1 MKKIILIFLF
11 VVSIILPV
19 YAEETTI
26 SDIKVQ
32 GLKRVDPGLV
42 FDNIP
47 FEVDTPIN
55 EANFTEAIQLLY
67 KTGQFKN
74 ISIDLEGRVVIIIVN
89 EKPIVSTITFH
100 GAESIQPDKIK
111 EGMLQMNF
119 GEGLLFNQPTL
130 KKVKNEISLQYL
142 NLGLY
147 SATIETKVTPQERNR
162 VAIDFYINEGSTARI
177 KDVKIIGI
185 TKFDENDL
193 LGRLDLKP
201 TSFLSWWYKDDRYS
215 RQILTGDLEKIRSF
229 YMDRGYL
236 DFDIENT
243 TVSISETKK
252 NVYIS
257 IIIDEGDKYNFGDIK
272 VSGKYYPLKEESIFQ
287 NDIKTIKGEVFSR
300 ELLNQS
306 TESINQELGNYGYAF
321 SNVNP
326 IPDVDKNN
334 LTVGFNY
341 FIEPGKKVY
350 VRRISFIGNEKTQ
363 DKVLRREM
371 RQFESSY
378 YDKEKIDQSTR
389 RLKRTQY
396 FEGVDINTVS
406 VPGISDQVDL
416 TVAVKEKNTGS
427 VKLGAGASSD
437 EGLVGSF
444 SVTQANFL
452 GTGNTVSATINTSS
466 VNTIYS
472 ISHIDPYFTLDG
484 ISRRLTAYMRETNTK
499 DLDTGQYDKK
509 SYGLGVGFG
518 VPMNEFDRV
527 NIGFDIDMSDVT
539 LVADSPQR
547 YKDYCQQVSGGNA
560 SGCDQNEA
568 VISFGYTSDKRDSA
582 IYPTSGYKYDVSTDI
597 ALPLLDMQYYQF
609 DAKIVDYQPL
619 TKEFVWGNKLNLGYA
634 HSYGDD
640 PFPFFNNYY
649 VGGSNSVRG
658 YKAASIGKQYYDEVS
673 QEYVSTGGTTKIVA
687 NTSIL
692 FPLPGGMFKD
702 QVRLETF
709 IDGGGV
715 WEEDANIALDEI
727 RFSAGLSVLWVS
739 PFGPINVSFAKAL
752 NSNDRDDKTE
762 AFQFGMGTNF

>member
-1 MKKIILIFLF
+1 MKKVILAFLLI
-11 VVSIILPV
+11 VSIILPV
-19 YAEETTI
+19 SAEEIFI

-47 FEVDTPIN
+47 FEIDTPIN
-55 EANFTEAIQLLY
+55 EANFSEAIQLLY

-74 ISIDLEGRVVIIIVN
+74 ISIDLEGSVVIISVN
-89 EKPIVSTITFH
+89 EKPLVSTITFH
-100 GAESIQPDKIK
+100 GAEAIQPDKIK
-111 EGMLQMNF
+111 EGMLQMNL
-119 GEGLLFNQPTL
+119 GEGLIFNEPTL
-130 KKVKNEISLQYL
+130 KRDKNEISKQYL

-147 SATIETKVTPQERNR
+147 SATVETKVTPQERNR
-162 VAIDFYINEGSTARI
+162 VAIDFYIDEGSTARI
-177 KDVKIIGI
+177 KEVKIIGV
-185 TKFDENDL
+185 TKFDEDDL
-193 LGRLDLKP
+193 LSRLDLKP
-201 TSFLSWWYKDDRYS
+201 TSFMSWWNKDDRYS
-215 RQILTGDLEKIRSF
+215 RQVLTGDLEKIRSF
-229 YMDRGYL
+229 YMNRGYL
-236 DFDIENT
+236 DFDIKNT

-252 NVYIS
+252 NVYIA

-272 VSGKYYPLKEESIFQ
+272 ISGKFYPLKEESIFQ

-300 ELLNQS
+300 KLLNQS

-350 VRRISFIGNEKTQ
+350 VRRISFIGNERTQ

-406 VPGISDQVDL
+406 VPGVSDQVDL

-466 VNTIYS
+466 VNTIYQVN
-472 ISHIDPYFTLDG
+472 HIDPYFTLDG
-484 ISRRLTAYMRETNTK
+484 ISRRLTAYMKETNTK

-518 VPMNEFDRV
+518 VPMNEFDTVRV
-527 NIGFDIDMSDVT
+527 GFDVDMSDIT
-539 LVADSPQR
+539 LVDSSPQR
-547 YKDYCQQVSGGNA
+547 YKDYCKEVSGGDS

-568 VISFGYTSDKRDSA
+568 VLSVGYSSDKRDSA
-582 IYPTSGYKYDVSTDI
+582 IYPKSGYKYDIGSEIT
-597 ALPLLDMQYYQF
+597 LPLLDMQYYQIN
-609 DAKIVDYQPL
+609 AKVADYTPL
-619 TKEFVWGNKLNLGYA
+619 TNEFVWNNDLSLGYA

-640 PFPFFNNYY
+640 PYPFFQNYY

-658 YKAASIGKQYYDEVS
+658 YKAASIGKQYYDES
-673 QEYVSTGGTTKIVA
+673 QDDFVSTGGTTKILA
-687 NTSIL
+687 STSML

-715 WEEDANIALDEI
+715 WEEDANIALDEM

-739 PFGPINVSFAKAL
+739 PFGPINVSFAKAI
-752 NSNDRDDKTE
+752 NDDAQDETE
-762 AFQFGMGTNF
+762 SFQFGMGTNF

>member
-1 MKKIILIFLF
+1 MKKIILIFLLT
-11 VVSIILPV
+11 VSIILPI
-19 YAEETTI
+19 YAEDTTI

-32 GLKRVDPGLV
+32 GLKRVDPGLI

-55 EANFTEAIQLLY
+55 EANFSEAIQLLY

-74 ISIDLEGRVVIIIVN
+74 ISIDLEGSVVIISVN
-89 EKPIVSTITFH
+89 EKPLVSTITFH
-100 GAESIQPDKIK
+100 GADAIQPDRIK
-111 EGMLQMNF
+111 EGMLQMNL
-119 GEGLLFNQPTL
+119 GEGLIFSEPSL
-130 KKVKNEISLQYL
+130 KKVKNEISKQYL

-177 KDVKIIGI
+177 KEVKIIGV
-185 TKFDENDL
+185 TKFDEDDL
-193 LGRLDLKP
+193 LSRLDLKP
-201 TSFLSWWYKDDRYS
+201 TNFMSWWNKNDRYS
-215 RQILTGDLEKIRSF
+215 RQVLTGDLEKIRSF

-252 NVYIS
+252 NVYIA
-257 IIIDEGDKYNFGDIK
+257 IIIDEGDKYSFGDIK
-272 VSGKYYPLKEESIFQ
+272 ISGKYYPLKEESIFQ
-287 NDIKTIKGEVFSR
+287 NDIKTFKGEVFSR
-300 ELLNQS
+300 KLLNQS

-350 VRRISFIGNEKTQ
+350 VRRISFIGNETTQ

-396 FEGVDINTVS
+396 FEGVDIKTVS

-427 VKLGAGASSD
+427 VKIGAGASSD

-466 VNTIYS
+466 VNTVYS
-472 ISHIDPYFTLDG
+472 ISHVDPYFTLDG

-518 VPMNEFDRV
+518 VPMNEFDTV
-527 NIGFDIDMSDVT
+527 KIAFDVDVSDIT
-539 LVADSPQR
+539 LVDSSPQR
-547 YKDYCQQVSGGNA
+547 YKDYCKQVSGG
-560 SGCDQNEA
+560 SSGGCDQNEA
-568 VISFGYTSDKRDSA
+568 VLALGYSSDKRDSA
-582 IYPTSGYKYDVSTDI
+582 IYPTSGYKYDINTEI
-597 ALPLLDMQYYQF
+597 TLPLLDMHYYQVN
-609 DAKIVDYQPL
+609 AKVIDYLPL

-640 PFPFFNNYY
+640 PYPFFQNYY
-649 VGGSNSVRG
+649 VGGTNTVRG
-658 YKAASIGKQYYDEVS
+658 YKAASIGKQYYDDT
-673 QEYVSTGGTTKIVA
+673 QDDFVSTGGTTKIVA
-687 NTSIL
+687 STSML

-715 WEEDANIALDEI
+715 WEEDADIALDEM

-752 NSNDRDDKTE
+752 NDDAQDETE
-762 AFQFGMGTNF
+762 SFQFGMGTNF

>member
-1 MKKIILIFLF
+1 MKKIILVFLLT
-11 VVSIILPV
+11 VSIILPV
-19 YAEETTI
+19 SAEDITI

-32 GLKRVDPGLV
+32 GLKRVDPGLI

-47 FEVDTPIN
+47 FEVETPID
-55 EANFTEAIQLLY
+55 EANFNEAIQLLY

-74 ISIDLEGRVVIIIVN
+74 ISIDLEGSIVIISVN
-89 EKPIVSTITFH
+89 EKPLISTITFH
-100 GAESIQPDKIK
+100 GADAIQPDKIK
-111 EGMLQMNF
+111 EGMLQMDL
-119 GEGLLFNQPTL
+119 GEGLLFNEPTL
-130 KKVKNEISLQYL
+130 KRVKNEISKQYL

-147 SATIETKVTPQERNR
+147 SATVETKVTPQERNR

-177 KDVKIIGI
+177 KEVKIIGV
-185 TKFDENDL
+185 TNFDEDDL
-193 LGRLDLKP
+193 LNRLDLKP
-201 TSFLSWWYKDDRYS
+201 TSFMSWWNKDDRYS
-215 RQILTGDLEKIRSF
+215 RQVLTGDLEKIRSF
-229 YMDRGYL
+229 YMNRGYL

-252 NVYIS
+252 NVYIA
-257 IIIDEGDKYNFGDIK
+257 IIIDEGDKYNFGDIRI
-272 VSGKYYPLKEESIFQ
+272 SGKFYPLKEESIFQ
-287 NDIKTIKGEVFSR
+287 NNIKTSKGEVFSR
-300 ELLNQS
+300 KLLNQS

-350 VRRISFIGNEKTQ
+350 VRRISFIGNERTQ

-396 FEGVDINTVS
+396 FEGVDIKTVS

-452 GTGNTVSATINTSS
+452 GTGNTVSAEINTSS
-466 VNTIYS
+466 VNTVYALT
-472 ISHIDPYFTLDG
+472 HIDPYFTPDG
-484 ISRRLTAYMRETNTK
+484 ISRRLTAFMRETNTK

-518 VPMNEFDRV
+518 VPMNEFDTVR
-527 NIGFDIDMSDVT
+527 IGFDVDMSDIT
-539 LVADSPQR
+539 LVDSSPQR
-547 YKDYCQQVSGGNA
+547 YKDYCTQVSGGNS

-568 VISFGYTSDKRDSA
+568 VLSVGYTSDKRDSA
-582 IYPTSGYKYDVSTDI
+582 LYPTSGYKYDIGSEIT
-597 ALPLLDMQYYQF
+597 LPLLDMQYYQF
-609 DAKIVDYQPL
+609 NAKVTDYIPL
-619 TKEFVWGNKLNLGYA
+619 TKEFVWNNDLNLGYA

-640 PFPFFNNYY
+640 PYPFFQNYY
-649 VGGSNSVRG
+649 VGGSSSVRG
-658 YKAASIGKQYYDEVS
+658 YKAASIGKQYFDES
-673 QEYVSTGGTTKIVA
+673 QDDFVSTGGTTKIVA
-687 NTSIL
+687 STSML

-715 WEEDANIALDEI
+715 WEEDADIALDEM
-727 RFSAGLSVLWVS
+727 RFSAGLSVQWVS

-752 NSNDRDDKTE
+752 NDDAQDETE
-762 AFQFGMGTNF
+762 SFQFGMGTNF

>member
-1 MKKIILIFLF
+1 MKKIILILLLF
-11 VVSIILPV
+11 VSYILPV
-19 YAEETTI
+19 YAEDTSI

-55 EANFTEAIQLLY
+55 EANFSEAIQLLY

-74 ISIDLEGRVVIIIVN
+74 ISIDLEGSVVIIIVN

-100 GAESIQPDKIK
+100 GADAIEPDKIK

-119 GEGLLFNQPTL
+119 GEGLLFNETTL
-130 KKVKNEISLQYL
+130 KMVKNEISKQYL

-147 SATIETKVTPQERNR
+147 SADVETKVTPQERNR
-162 VAIDFYINEGSTARI
+162 IAIDFYINEGSTARI
-177 KDVKIIGI
+177 KEVNIIGV
-185 TKFDENDL
+185 TKFDEDDL
-193 LGRLDLKP
+193 LSRLDLKP
-201 TSFLSWWYKDDRYS
+201 TSFMSWWNKDDRYS
-215 RQILTGDLEKIRSF
+215 RQVLTGDLEKIRSF

-252 NVYIS
+252 NVYIA
-257 IIIDEGDKYNFGDIK
+257 IIIDEGDKYNFGNIK
-272 VSGKYYPLKEESIFQ
+272 ISGKYYPLNEEEIFQ

-300 ELLNQS
+300 KLLNQS

-350 VRRISFIGNEKTQ
+350 VRRISFIGNETTQ

-396 FEGVDINTVS
+396 FEGVDIKTVS

-452 GTGNTVSATINTSS
+452 GTGNTVSAEINTSS
-466 VNTIYS
+466 VNTVYALT
-472 ISHIDPYFTLDG
+472 HIDPYFTPDG
-484 ISRRLTAYMRETNTK
+484 ISRRLTAFMRETNTK

-518 VPMNEFDRV
+518 VPMNEFDTVR
-527 NIGFDIDMSDVT
+527 IGFDVDMSDIT
-539 LVADSPQR
+539 LVDSSPQR
-547 YKDYCQQVSGGNA
+547 YKDYCEQVSGGNS

-568 VISFGYTSDKRDSA
+568 VLSVGYTSDKRDSA
-582 IYPTSGYKYDVSTDI
+582 LYPTSGYKYDIGSEIT
-597 ALPLLDMQYYQF
+597 LPLLDMQYYQF
-609 DAKIVDYQPL
+609 NAKVTDYIPL
-619 TKEFVWGNKLNLGYA
+619 TKEFVWNNDLNLGYA

-640 PFPFFNNYY
+640 PYPFFQNYY
-649 VGGSNSVRG
+649 VGGSSSVRG
-658 YKAASIGKQYYDEVS
+658 YKAASIGKQYYDES
-673 QEYVSTGGTTKIVA
+673 QDDFVSTGGTTKIVGS
-687 NTSIL
+687 TSVL

-715 WEEDANIALDEI
+715 WEEDADIALDEM

-752 NSNDRDDKTE
+752 NDDAQDETE
-762 AFQFGMGTNF
+762 SFQFGMGTNF

>member
-1 MKKIILIFLF
+1 MNKVILTFLLI
-11 VVSIILPV
+11 VSIILPV
-19 YAEETTI
+19 GAEEISI

-47 FEVDTPIN
+47 FETDTPIN
-55 EANFTEAIQLLY
+55 EANFSEAIQLLY

-74 ISIDLEGRVVIIIVN
+74 ISIDLEGSVVIISVN
-89 EKPIVSTITFH
+89 EKPLVSTITFH
-100 GAESIQPDKIK
+100 GAEAIQPDKIK
-111 EGMLQMNF
+111 EGMLQMNL
-119 GEGLLFNQPTL
+119 GEGLIFNEPSL
-130 KKVKNEISLQYL
+130 KRIKNEISKQYL

-177 KDVKIIGI
+177 KEVKIIGVNN
-185 TKFDENDL
+185 FDQDDL
-193 LGRLDLKP
+193 LSRLDLKP
-201 TSFLSWWYKDDRYS
+201 TNFLSWLNKDDRYS

-252 NVYIS
+252 NVYIA

-272 VSGKYYPLKEESIFQ
+272 ISGNFYPLQEESIFQ

-300 ELLNQS
+300 KLLNQS

-350 VRRISFIGNEKTQ
+350 VRRISFIGNERTQ

-378 YDKEKIDQSTR
+378 YDQEKIDMSSR

-396 FEGVDINTVS
+396 YEGVDIKTVS

-452 GTGNTVSATINTSS
+452 GTGNSVSATINTSS
-466 VNTIYS
+466 VNTIYQL
-472 ISHIDPYFTLDG
+472 SHVDPYFTPDG
-484 ISRRLTAYMRETNTK
+484 ISRRLTGYMKETNTK

-518 VPMNEFDRV
+518 IPMNEFDTVR
-527 NIGFDIDMSDVT
+527 IGFDVDMSDIT
-539 LVADSPQR
+539 LVDSSPQR
-547 YKDYCQQVSGGNA
+547 YKDYCKDVSGGSNG
-560 SGCDQNEA
+560 GCEQNEA
-568 VISFGYTSDKRDSA
+568 VLSVGYSSDKRDSA
-582 IYPTSGYKYDVSTDI
+582 IYPRSGYKYDISSEIT
-597 ALPLLDMQYYQF
+597 LPLLDMQYYQIN
-609 DAKIVDYQPL
+609 AKVVDYLPL
-619 TKEFVWGNKLNLGYA
+619 TKEFVWSNKLNLGYA
-634 HSYGDD
+634 DSYGDD
-640 PFPFFNNYY
+640 PYPFFQNYY
-649 VGGSNSVRG
+649 VGGSSSVRG
-658 YKAASIGKQYYDEVS
+658 YKAASIGKQYFDAS
-673 QEYVSTGGTTKIVA
+673 QDDFVSTGGTKKIVA
-687 NTSIL
+687 NTSML

-702 QVRLETF
+702 QVRIETF

-715 WEEDANIALDEI
+715 WEDNENIVFDEM

-752 NSNDRDDKTE
+752 NSDDQDETE
-762 AFQFGMGTNF
+762 VFQFGMGTNF

>member
-1 MKKIILIFLF
+1 MKKVILAFLLI
-11 VVSIILPV
+11 VSIILPV
-19 YAEETTI
+19 SAEEISI

-47 FEVDTPIN
+47 FEIDTPIN
-55 EANFTEAIQLLY
+55 EANFSEAIQLLY

-74 ISIDLEGRVVIIIVN
+74 ISIDLEGSVVIISVN
-89 EKPIVSTITFH
+89 EKPLVSTITFH
-100 GAESIQPDKIK
+100 GAEAIQPDKIK
-111 EGMLQMNF
+111 EGMLQMNL
-119 GEGLLFNQPTL
+119 GEGLIFNEPTL
-130 KKVKNEISLQYL
+130 KRVKNEISKQYL

-147 SATIETKVTPQERNR
+147 SATVETKVTPQERNR
-162 VAIDFYINEGSTARI
+162 VAIDFYIDEGSTARI
-177 KDVKIIGI
+177 KEVKIIGV
-185 TKFDENDL
+185 TKFDEDDL
-193 LGRLDLKP
+193 LSRLDLKP
-201 TSFLSWWYKDDRYS
+201 TSFMSWWNKDDRYS
-215 RQILTGDLEKIRSF
+215 RQVLTGDLEKIRSF
-229 YMDRGYL
+229 YMNRGYL
-236 DFDIENT
+236 DFDIKNT

-252 NVYIS
+252 NVYIA

-272 VSGKYYPLKEESIFQ
+272 ISGKFYPLKEESIFQ

-300 ELLNQS
+300 KLLNQS

-350 VRRISFIGNEKTQ
+350 VRRISFIGNERTQ

-406 VPGISDQVDL
+406 VPGVSDQVDL

-466 VNTIYS
+466 VNTIYQLN
-472 ISHIDPYFTLDG
+472 HIDPYFTLDG
-484 ISRRLTAYMRETNTK
+484 ISRRLTAYMKETNTK

-518 VPMNEFDRV
+518 VPMNEFDTVRV
-527 NIGFDIDMSDVT
+527 GFDVDMSDIT
-539 LVADSPQR
+539 LVDSSPQR
-547 YKDYCQQVSGGNA
+547 YKDYCKEVSGGDS

-568 VISFGYTSDKRDSA
+568 VLSVGYSSDKRDSA
-582 IYPTSGYKYDVSTDI
+582 IYPKSGYKYDIGSEIT
-597 ALPLLDMQYYQF
+597 LPLLDMQYYQIN
-609 DAKIVDYQPL
+609 AKVADYTPL
-619 TKEFVWGNKLNLGYA
+619 TNEFVWNNDLSLGYA

-640 PFPFFNNYY
+640 PYPFFQNYY
-649 VGGSNSVRG
+649 VGGSSSVRG
-658 YKAASIGKQYYDEVS
+658 YKAASIGKQYYDES
-673 QEYVSTGGTTKIVA
+673 QDDFVSTGGTTKILA
-687 NTSIL
+687 STSML

-715 WEEDANIALDEI
+715 WEEDTDIALDEM

-752 NSNDRDDKTE
+752 NDDAQDETE
-762 AFQFGMGTNF
+762 SFQFGMGTNF

>member
-1 MKKIILIFLF
+1 MKKIILIFLLF
-11 VVSIILPV
+11 VSVILPT
-19 YAEETTI
+19 YAEESDI

-47 FEVDTPIN
+47 FEVNTPIN
-55 EANFTEAIQLLY
+55 EANFSEAIQLLY

-74 ISIDLEGRVVIIIVN
+74 ISIDLEGSVVIISVN
-89 EKPIVSTITFH
+89 EKPIISTITFH
-100 GAESIQPDKIK
+100 GAEAIQPDKIK

-119 GEGLLFNQPTL
+119 GEGLLFNEPTL
-130 KKVKNEISLQYL
+130 KRVKTEISKQYL

-147 SATIETKVTPQERNR
+147 SASIETKVTPQERNR
-162 VAIDFYINEGSTARI
+162 IAIDFYINEGSTARI
-177 KDVKIIGI
+177 KEVKIIGI
-185 TKFDENDL
+185 TKFEEDDL
-193 LGRLDLKP
+193 LSRLDLKP
-201 TSFLSWWYKDDRYS
+201 TNFLSWWNKDDRYS

-243 TVSISETKK
+243 TVSISESKK
-252 NVYIS
+252 NVYIA

-272 VSGKYYPLKEESIFQ
+272 ISGKYYPLKEELIFQ

-300 ELLNQS
+300 KLLNQS
-306 TESINQELGNYGYAF
+306 TELINKELGNYGYAF

-326 IPDVDKNN
+326 IPDVDKDN

-350 VRRISFIGNEKTQ
+350 VRRISFIGNERTQ

-378 YDKEKIDQSTR
+378 YDQEKIDQSTR

-396 FEGVDINTVS
+396 FEGVDIKTVS

-466 VNTIYS
+466 VNTVYS

-518 VPMNEFDRV
+518 IPMNEFDTV
-527 NIGFDIDMSDVT
+527 NIGFDFDMSDIT
-539 LVADSPQR
+539 LVDSSPQR
-547 YKDYCQQVSGGNA
+547 YKDYCKEVSGGDS

-568 VISFGYTSDKRDSA
+568 VLSLGYTSDKRDSA
-582 IYPTSGYKYDVSTDI
+582 IYPTSGYKYDIGSEVT
-597 ALPLLDMQYYQF
+597 LPLLDMQYYQF
-609 DAKIVDYQPL
+609 NAKVVDYVPL
-619 TKEFVWGNKLNLGYA
+619 TEKFVWGNKLDLGYA

-640 PFPFFNNYY
+640 PYPFFQNYY

-658 YKAASIGKQYYDEVS
+658 YKAASIGKQFYDES
-673 QEYVSTGGTTKIVA
+673 QDDFVSTGGTTKIVA
-687 NTSIL
+687 STKML

-715 WEEDANIALDEI
+715 WEEDENIALDEM

-752 NSNDRDDKTE
+752 NDDAQDE
-762 AFQFGMGTNF
+762 MESFQFGMGTNF

>member
-1 MKKIILIFLF
+1 MKRIILVFLLS
-11 VVSIILPV
+11 VSFILPLL
-19 YAEETTI
+19 AEGLPI

-55 EANFTEAIQLLY
+55 EANFSEAIQLLY

-74 ISIDLEGRVVIIIVN
+74 ISIDLEGSIVIIIVN

-100 GAESIQPDKIK
+100 GADAIEPEKIK

-119 GEGLLFNQPTL
+119 GEGLLFNETTL
-130 KKVKNEISLQYL
+130 KRVSNEISKQYL

-147 SATIETKVTPQERNR
+147 SATVETKVTPQERNR

-177 KDVKIIGI
+177 KEVKIIGV
-185 TKFDENDL
+185 TKFDEDDL
-193 LGRLDLKP
+193 LSRLDLKT
-201 TSFLSWWYKDDRYS
+201 TSFLSWWNKDDRYS
-215 RQILTGDLEKIRSF
+215 RQVLTGDLEKIRSF

-252 NVYIS
+252 NVYIA
-257 IIIDEGDKYNFGDIK
+257 IIIDEGDKYNFGNIK
-272 VSGKYYPLKEESIFQ
+272 ISGKYYPLKEEEVFQ

-300 ELLNQS
+300 KLLNQS
-306 TESINQELGNYGYAF
+306 TESINQKLGNYGYAF

-350 VRRISFIGNEKTQ
+350 VRRISFIGNETTQ

-378 YDKEKIDQSTR
+378 YDKEKIDQSAR

-396 FEGVDINTVS
+396 FEGVDIKTVS

-416 TVAVKEKNTGS
+416 AVAVKEKNTGS

-452 GTGNTVSATINTSS
+452 GTGNTVSAEINTSS
-466 VNTIYS
+466 VNTVYALT
-472 ISHIDPYFTLDG
+472 HIDPYFTPDG
-484 ISRRLTAYMRETNTK
+484 ISRRLTAFMRETNTK

-518 VPMNEFDRV
+518 VPMNEFDTVR
-527 NIGFDIDMSDVT
+527 IGFDVDMSDIT
-539 LVADSPQR
+539 LVDSSPQR
-547 YKDYCQQVSGGNA
+547 YKDYCKQVSGGNS

-568 VISFGYTSDKRDSA
+568 VLSVGYTSDKRDSA
-582 IYPTSGYKYDVSTDI
+582 LYPTSGYKYDIGSEIT
-597 ALPLLDMQYYQF
+597 LPLLDMQYYQF
-609 DAKIVDYQPL
+609 NAKVTDYIPL
-619 TKEFVWGNKLNLGYA
+619 TNEFVWNNDLNLGYA

-640 PFPFFNNYY
+640 PYPFFQNYY
-649 VGGSNSVRG
+649 VGGSSSVRG
-658 YKAASIGKQYYDEVS
+658 YKAASIGKQYYDES
-673 QEYVSTGGTTKIVA
+673 QEDFVSTGGTTKIVA
-687 NTSIL
+687 STSML

-715 WEEDANIALDEI
+715 WEEDADIALDEI
-727 RFSAGLSVLWVS
+727 RFSAGLSVQWVS

-752 NSNDRDDKTE
+752 NNDAQDETE
-762 AFQFGMGTNF
+762 SFQFGMGTNF

>member
-1 MKKIILIFLF
+1 MKKIILTFILL
-11 VVSIILPV
+11 VSVILPI
-19 YAEETTI
+19 YAEDTTI

-55 EANFTEAIQLLY
+55 EANFSEAIQLLY

-74 ISIDLEGRVVIIIVN
+74 ISIDLEGSVVIISVN
-89 EKPIVSTITFH
+89 EKPIISTITFH
-100 GAESIQPDKIK
+100 GADAIQPEKIK
-111 EGMLQMNF
+111 EGMLQMDV
-119 GEGLLFNQPTL
+119 GEGLLFNEPTL
-130 KKVKNEISLQYL
+130 KRVKTEISKQYL

-162 VAIDFYINEGSTARI
+162 VSIDFYINEGSTARI
-177 KDVKIIGI
+177 KEVKIIGATNFNEDDI
-185 TKFDENDL
+185 L
-193 LGRLDLKP
+193 SRLDLKP
-201 TSFLSWWYKDDRYS
+201 TSFLSWWNKDDRYS
-215 RQILTGDLEKIRSF
+215 RQVLTGDLEKIRSF
-229 YMDRGYL
+229 YMNRGYL
-236 DFDIENT
+236 DFEIGNT
-243 TVSISETKK
+243 IVSISETKK
-252 NVYIS
+252 NVYIA
-257 IIIDEGDKYNFGDIK
+257 IVIDEGDKYKFGDIK
-272 VSGKYYPLKEESIFQ
+272 ISGKFYPLKEELIFQ

-300 ELLNQS
+300 KLLNQS

-326 IPDVDKNN
+326 IPDVDKTN

-350 VRRISFIGNEKTQ
+350 VRRISFIGNETTQ

-378 YDKEKIDQSTR
+378 YDKEKIDHSTR

-396 FEGVDINTVS
+396 FEGVDIKTVS

-466 VNTIYS
+466 VNTVYS
-472 ISHIDPYFTLDG
+472 VSHVDPYFTLDG

-499 DLDTGQYDKK
+499 DLDTGQYDKQ

-518 VPMNEFDRV
+518 IPMNEFDTVR
-527 NIGFDIDMSDVT
+527 IGFDVDMSDIT
-539 LVADSPQR
+539 LVDSSPQR
-547 YKDYCQQVSGGNA
+547 YKNYCNDVSGGDS

-568 VISFGYTSDKRDSA
+568 VLSIGYSSDKRDSA
-582 IYPTSGYKYDVSTDI
+582 IYPTSGYKFDVSSEI

-609 DAKIVDYQPL
+609 NGQIIDYQPL
-619 TKEFVWGNKLNLGYA
+619 TKEFVWGNKLDLGYA

-640 PFPFFNNYY
+640 PYPFFNNYY
-649 VGGSNSVRG
+649 VGGANSVRG
-658 YKAASIGKQYYDEVS
+658 YKAASIGKQFYDEV
-673 QEYVSTGGTTKIVA
+673 QNDWVSTGGTTKIVVS
-687 NTSIL
+687 TSML
-692 FPLPGGMFKD
+692 FPLPGGFLKD
-702 QVRLETF
+702 QVRIETF

-715 WEEDANIALDEI
+715 WEEDTNIALDEM
-727 RFSAGLSVLWVS
+727 RFSAGISVQWVS
-739 PFGPINVSFAKAL
+739 PFGPINVSLAQAL
-752 NSNDRDDKTE
+752 NSDDRDDETE
-762 AFQFGMGTNF
+762 IFQFGMGTNF

>member
-1 MKKIILIFLF
+1 MKKIILTFILL
-11 VVSIILPV
+11 VSVILPI
-19 YAEETTI
+19 YAEDTTI

-55 EANFTEAIQLLY
+55 EANFSEAIQLLY

-74 ISIDLEGRVVIIIVN
+74 ISIDLEGSVVIISVN
-89 EKPIVSTITFH
+89 EKPIISTITFH
-100 GAESIQPDKIK
+100 GANAIQPEKIK
-111 EGMLQMNF
+111 EGMLQMDV
-119 GEGLLFNQPTL
+119 GEGLLFNESTL
-130 KKVKNEISLQYL
+130 KRVKTEISKQYL

-162 VAIDFYINEGSTARI
+162 VSIDFYINEGSTARI
-177 KDVKIIGI
+177 KEVKIIGATNFNEDDI
-185 TKFDENDL
+185 L
-193 LGRLDLKP
+193 SRLDLKP
-201 TSFLSWWYKDDRYS
+201 TSFLSWWNKDDRYS
-215 RQILTGDLEKIRSF
+215 RQVLTGDLEKIRSF
-229 YMDRGYL
+229 YMNRGYL
-236 DFDIENT
+236 DFEIGNT

-252 NVYIS
+252 NVYIA
-257 IIIDEGDKYNFGDIK
+257 IVIDEGDKYKFGDIK
-272 VSGKYYPLKEESIFQ
+272 ISGKFYPLKEELIFQ

-300 ELLNQS
+300 KLLNQS

-326 IPDVDKNN
+326 IPDVDKTN

-396 FEGVDINTVS
+396 FEGVDIKTVS

-416 TVAVKEKNTGS
+416 TVSVKEKNTGS

-466 VNTIYS
+466 VNTVYS

-484 ISRRLTAYMRETNTK
+484 ISRRLTAYLRETDTK
-499 DLDTGQYDKK
+499 DLDTGQYNKD

-518 VPMNEFDRV
+518 VPMNEFDTV
-527 NIGFDIDMSDVT
+527 NIGFDVDLSEIK
-539 LVADSPQR
+539 LVESSPTR
-547 YKDYCQQVSGGNA
+547 YKDYCNDVSGGD
-560 SGCDQNEA
+560 SRGCDQNEA
-568 VISFGYTSDKRDSA
+568 VLSLGYTSDKRDSA
-582 IYPTSGYKYDVSTDI
+582 LYPTSGYKYDVSSEVT
-597 ALPLLDMQYYQF
+597 LPLLDMQYYQF
-609 DAKIVDYQPL
+609 NAKVVDYVPL
-619 TKEFVWGNKLNLGYA
+619 TEKFVWSNKLDLGYA

-640 PFPFFNNYY
+640 PYPFFQNYY

-658 YKAASIGKQYYDEVS
+658 YKAASIGKLFYDES
-673 QEYVSTGGTTKIVA
+673 QNDFVSTGGTTKIVA
-687 NTSIL
+687 NTSML

-715 WEEDANIALDEI
+715 WEEDENIALDEM

-752 NSNDRDDKTE
+752 NDDAQDETE
-762 AFQFGMGTNF
+762 TFQFGMGTNF

>member
-1 MKKIILIFLF
+1 MKKIILVFLLS
-11 VVSIILPV
+11 VSIILPV
-19 YAEETTI
+19 FAEDISI

-32 GLKRVDPGLV
+32 GLKRVDPGLI

-47 FEVDTPIN
+47 FEVETPIN
-55 EANFTEAIQLLY
+55 EANFNEAIQLLY

-74 ISIDLEGRVVIIIVN
+74 ISIDLEGSIVIISVN
-89 EKPIVSTITFH
+89 EKPLISTITFH
-100 GAESIQPDKIK
+100 GADAIQPDKIK
-111 EGMLQMNF
+111 EGMLQMDL
-119 GEGLLFNQPTL
+119 GEGLLFNEPTL
-130 KKVKNEISLQYL
+130 KRVKNEISKQYL

-147 SATIETKVTPQERNR
+147 SATVETKVTPQERNR

-177 KDVKIIGI
+177 KEVKIIGV
-185 TKFDENDL
+185 TNFDEDDL
-193 LGRLDLKP
+193 LNRLDLKP
-201 TSFLSWWYKDDRYS
+201 TSFMSWWNKDDRYS
-215 RQILTGDLEKIRSF
+215 RQVLTGDLEKIRSF
-229 YMDRGYL
+229 YMNRGYL

-252 NVYIS
+252 NVYIA
-257 IIIDEGDKYNFGDIK
+257 IIIDEGDKYNFGDIRI
-272 VSGKYYPLKEESIFQ
+272 SGKFYPLKEESIFQ
-287 NDIKTIKGEVFSR
+287 NNIKTSKGEVFSR
-300 ELLNQS
+300 KLLNQS

-350 VRRISFIGNEKTQ
+350 VRRISFIGNERTQ

-396 FEGVDINTVS
+396 FEGVDIKTVS

-416 TVAVKEKNTGS
+416 TVSVKEKNTGS

-452 GTGNTVSATINTSS
+452 GTGNTVSAEINTSS
-466 VNTIYS
+466 VNTVYALT
-472 ISHIDPYFTLDG
+472 HIDPYFTPDG
-484 ISRRLTAYMRETNTK
+484 ISRRLTAFMRETNTK

-518 VPMNEFDRV
+518 VPMNEFDTVR
-527 NIGFDIDMSDVT
+527 IGFDVDMSDIT
-539 LVADSPQR
+539 LVDSSPQR
-547 YKDYCQQVSGGNA
+547 YKDYCEQVSGGNS

-568 VISFGYTSDKRDSA
+568 VLSVGYTSDKRDSA
-582 IYPTSGYKYDVSTDI
+582 LYPTSGYKYDIGSEIT
-597 ALPLLDMQYYQF
+597 LPLLDMQYYQIN
-609 DAKIVDYQPL
+609 AKVSDFTPL
-619 TKEFVWGNKLNLGYA
+619 TKEFVWNNDLNLGYA

-640 PFPFFNNYY
+640 PYPFFQNYY
-649 VGGSNSVRG
+649 VGGSSSVRG
-658 YKAASIGKQYYDEVS
+658 YKAASIGKQYFDES
-673 QEYVSTGGTTKIVA
+673 QDDFVSTGGTTKIVA
-687 NTSIL
+687 STSIL

-715 WEEDANIALDEI
+715 WEEDADIALDEM
-727 RFSAGLSVLWVS
+727 RFSAGLSVQWVS

-752 NSNDRDDKTE
+752 NDDAQDETE
-762 AFQFGMGTNF
+762 SFQFGMGTNF

>member
-1 MKKIILIFLF
+1 MKKIVLIFLF
-11 VVSIILPV
+11 VVSIILPI
-19 YAEETTI
+19 YAEEKTI

-32 GLKRVDPGLV
+32 GLKRVDAGLV

-47 FEVDTPIN
+47 FEINTPIK
-55 EANFTEAIQLLY
+55 EVNFSEAIQLLY

-74 ISIDLEGRVVIIIVN
+74 ISIDLEGTVVIINVN

-100 GAESIQPDKIK
+100 GADAMQPDRIK
-111 EGMLQMNF
+111 EGMLQMDL
-119 GEGLLFNQPTL
+119 GEGLIFNEPNL
-130 KKVKNEISLQYL
+130 KKVTNQISMQYL

-162 VAIDFYINEGSTARI
+162 VAIDFYINEGSIARI
-177 KDVKIIGI
+177 KEVKIIGI
-185 TKFDENDL
+185 TNFDEEDL
-193 LGRLDLKP
+193 LSRLDLKP
-201 TSFLSWWYKDDRYS
+201 TSFLSWWNKDDRYS
-215 RQILTGDLEKIRSF
+215 RQVLTGDLEKIRSF

-252 NVYIS
+252 NVYIA

-272 VSGKYYPLKEESIFQ
+272 LSGKYYPLTEESIFQ
-287 NDIKTIKGEVFSR
+287 KDIKTIKGEVFSR
-300 ELLNQS
+300 KLLNQS
-306 TESINQELGNYGYAF
+306 AESINQELGNYGYAF

-341 FIEPGKKVY
+341 FIDPGKKVY
-350 VRRISFIGNEKTQ
+350 VRRISFIGNERTQ

-378 YDKEKIDQSTR
+378 YDKEKIDQSSR

-396 FEGVDINTVS
+396 FEGVDIKTVS

-466 VNTIYS
+466 VNTIYQLN
-472 ISHIDPYFTLDG
+472 HIDPYYTQDG
-484 ISRRLTAYMRETNTK
+484 ISRRLTGYMKETNTK

-518 VPMNEFDRV
+518 LPMNEFDTVR
-527 NIGFDIDMSDVT
+527 IGFDIDVSDIK
-539 LVADSPQR
+539 LVASSPQR
-547 YKDYCQQVSGGNA
+547 YKDYCKDVSGGDS

-568 VISFGYTSDKRDSA
+568 VLSIGYVSDKRDSA
-582 IYPTSGYKYDVSTDI
+582 IYPTSGYKYDIGSEIT
-597 ALPLLDMQYYQF
+597 LPLLDMQYYQF
-609 DAKIVDYQPL
+609 NAKVTDYIPL
-619 TKEFVWGNKLNLGYA
+619 TNKVVWNNDLNLGYA
-634 HSYGDD
+634 HSYGND
-640 PFPFFNNYY
+640 PYPFFQNYY

-658 YKAASIGKQYYDEVS
+658 YKAASIGKQYYDDI
-673 QEYVSTGGTTKIVA
+673 QEDFVSTGGTTKIVGS
-687 NTSIL
+687 TSIL

-715 WEEDANIALDEI
+715 WEENENIALDEM
-727 RFSAGLSVLWVS
+727 RFSAGLSVQWVS

-752 NSNDRDDKTE
+752 NDDAQDETE
-762 AFQFGMGTNF
+762 SFQFGMGTNF

>member
-1 MKKIILIFLF
+1 MKKIILIFLLS
-11 VVSIILPV
+11 VSIILPIF
-19 YAEETTI
+19 AEDTTI

-55 EANFTEAIQLLY
+55 EANFSEAIQLLY

-74 ISIDLEGRVVIIIVN
+74 ISIDLEGSVVIIIVN
-89 EKPIVSTITFH
+89 EKPLVSTITFH
-100 GAESIQPDKIK
+100 GADAIQPDRIK
-111 EGMLQMNF
+111 EGMLQMNL
-119 GEGLLFNQPTL
+119 GEGLIFSEPSL
-130 KKVKNEISLQYL
+130 KKVKNEISKQYL

-177 KDVKIIGI
+177 KEVKIIGV
-185 TKFDENDL
+185 TKFDEDDL
-193 LGRLDLKP
+193 LSRLDLK
-201 TSFLSWWYKDDRYS
+201 TTNFMSWWNKDDRYS
-215 RQILTGDLEKIRSF
+215 RQVLTGDLEKIRSF

-252 NVYIS
+252 NVYIA

-272 VSGKYYPLKEESIFQ
+272 ISGKYYPLKEESIFQ

-300 ELLNQS
+300 KLLNQS

-326 IPDVDKNN
+326 IPEVDKDN

-350 VRRISFIGNEKTQ
+350 VRRISFMGNETTQ

-396 FEGVDINTVS
+396 FEGVDIKTVS

-416 TVAVKEKNTGS
+416 TVSVKEKNTGS
-427 VKLGAGASSD
+427 VKIGAGASSD

-444 SVTQANFL
+444 SITQANFL

-472 ISHIDPYFTLDG
+472 ISHLDPYFTLDG
-484 ISRRLTAYMRETNTK
+484 ISRRLTAYMRETDTK
-499 DLDTGQYDKK
+499 DLDTGQYDKT

-518 VPMNEFDRV
+518 IPMNEFDTV
-527 NIGFDIDMSDVT
+527 KIGFDVDLSEIK
-539 LVADSPQR
+539 LVDSSPQR
-547 YKDYCQQVSGGNA
+547 YKDYCNDVSGGDS

-568 VISFGYTSDKRDSA
+568 VLSLGYSSDKRDSA
-582 IYPTSGYKYDVSTDI
+582 IYPTSGYKYEINSEIT
-597 ALPLLDMQYYQF
+597 LPLLDMQYYQLN
-609 DAKIVDYQPL
+609 AKVVDYVPL
-619 TKEFVWGNKLNLGYA
+619 TNEFVWGNKLNLGYA

-640 PFPFFNNYY
+640 PYPFFQNYY
-649 VGGSNSVRG
+649 VGGTSTVRG
-658 YKAASIGKQYYDEVS
+658 YKAASIGKQYYDEA
-673 QEYVSTGGTTKIVA
+673 QEDFVSTGGTTKIVA

-715 WEEDANIALDEI
+715 WEEDSNIALDEM

-752 NSNDRDDKTE
+752 NNDAQDETE
-762 AFQFGMGTNF
+762 SFQFGMGTNF

>member
-1 MKKIILIFLF
+1 MKKIILIFLLI
-11 VVSIILPV
+11 VSIILPV
-19 YAEETTI
+19 YAEDTLI

-47 FEVDTPIN
+47 FEVETPIN
-55 EANFTEAIQLLY
+55 EVNFSEAIQLLY

-74 ISIDLEGRVVIIIVN
+74 ISIDLEGSVVIITVN
-89 EKPIVSTITFH
+89 EKPIISTITFY
-100 GAESIQPDKIK
+100 GADAIQPDKIK

-119 GEGLLFNQPTL
+119 GEGLLFNETTL
-130 KKVKNEISLQYL
+130 KRVSNEISKQYL

-147 SATIETKVTPQERNR
+147 SATVETKITPQERNR
-162 VAIDFYINEGSTARI
+162 VAINFYINEGSTARI
-177 KDVKIIGI
+177 KEVKIIGM
-185 TKFDENDL
+185 TNFDEDDL
-193 LGRLDLKP
+193 LSRLDLKP
-201 TSFLSWWYKDDRYS
+201 TSFMSWWNKDDRYS
-215 RQILTGDLEKIRSF
+215 RQVLTGDLEKIRSF

-252 NVYIS
+252 NVYIA

-272 VSGKYYPLKEESIFQ
+272 ISGKYYPLKEESIFQ
-287 NDIKTIKGEVFSR
+287 DDITTIKGQVFSR
-300 ELLNQS
+300 KLLNQS
-306 TESINQELGNYGYAF
+306 TESINQKLGNYGYAF

-350 VRRISFIGNEKTQ
+350 VRRISFIGNETTQ

-396 FEGVDINTVS
+396 FEGVDIKTVS
-406 VPGISDQVDL
+406 VPGITDQVDL

-518 VPMNEFDRV
+518 VPMNEFDTVR
-527 NIGFDIDMSDVT
+527 IGFDVDMSDIT
-539 LVADSPQR
+539 LVDSSPQR
-547 YKDYCQQVSGGNA
+547 YKDYCKDVSGGNS

-568 VISFGYTSDKRDSA
+568 VLSVGYSSDKRDSA
-582 IYPTSGYKYDVSTDI
+582 IYPTSGYKYDIGSEIT
-597 ALPLLDMQYYQF
+597 LPLLDMQYYQLN
-609 DAKIVDYQPL
+609 AKVTDYIPL
-619 TKEFVWGNKLNLGYA
+619 TKEFVWNNDLNLGYA

-640 PFPFFNNYY
+640 PYPFFQNYY
-649 VGGSNSVRG
+649 VGGTNTVRG
-658 YKAASIGKQYYDEVS
+658 YKAASIGKQYYDDS
-673 QEYVSTGGTTKIVA
+673 QDDFVSTGGTTKIVA
-687 NTSIL
+687 STSLL

-715 WEEDANIALDEI
+715 WEEDADIALDEM

-752 NSNDRDDKTE
+752 NSDAQDETE
-762 AFQFGMGTNF
+762 SFQFGMGTNF

>member
-1 MKKIILIFLF
+1 MKKVILAFLLI
-11 VVSIILPV
+11 VSIILPV
-19 YAEETTI
+19 SAEEISI

-47 FEVDTPIN
+47 FEIDTPIN
-55 EANFTEAIQLLY
+55 EANFSEAIQLLY

-74 ISIDLEGRVVIIIVN
+74 ISIDLEGSVVIISVN
-89 EKPIVSTITFH
+89 EKPLVSTITFH
-100 GAESIQPDKIK
+100 GAEALQPDKIK
-111 EGMLQMNF
+111 EGMLQMNL
-119 GEGLLFNQPTL
+119 GEGLIFNEPTL
-130 KKVKNEISLQYL
+130 KRVKNEISKQYL

-147 SATIETKVTPQERNR
+147 SATLETKVTPQERNR
-162 VAIDFYINEGSTARI
+162 VAIDFYIDEGSTARI
-177 KDVKIIGI
+177 KEVKIIGV
-185 TKFDENDL
+185 TKFDEDDL
-193 LGRLDLKP
+193 LSRLDLKP
-201 TSFLSWWYKDDRYS
+201 TSFMSWWNKDDRYS
-215 RQILTGDLEKIRSF
+215 RQVLTGDLEKIRSF
-229 YMDRGYL
+229 YMNRGYL
-236 DFDIENT
+236 DFDIKNT

-252 NVYIS
+252 NVYIA

-272 VSGKYYPLKEESIFQ
+272 ISGKFYPLKEESIFQ

-300 ELLNQS
+300 KLLNQS

-350 VRRISFIGNEKTQ
+350 VRRISFIGNERTQ

-406 VPGISDQVDL
+406 VPGVSDQVDL

-466 VNTIYS
+466 VNTIYQVN
-472 ISHIDPYFTLDG
+472 HIDPYFTLDG
-484 ISRRLTAYMRETNTK
+484 ISRRLTAYMKETNTK

-518 VPMNEFDRV
+518 VPMNEFDTVRV
-527 NIGFDIDMSDVT
+527 GFDVDMSDIT
-539 LVADSPQR
+539 LVDSSPQR
-547 YKDYCQQVSGGNA
+547 YKDYCKEVSGGDS

-568 VISFGYTSDKRDSA
+568 VLSVGYSSDKRDSA
-582 IYPTSGYKYDVSTDI
+582 IYPKSGYKYDIGSEIT
-597 ALPLLDMQYYQF
+597 LPLLDMQYYQIN
-609 DAKIVDYQPL
+609 AKVADYTPL
-619 TKEFVWGNKLNLGYA
+619 TNEFVWNNDLSLGYA

-640 PFPFFNNYY
+640 PYPFFQNYY

-658 YKAASIGKQYYDEVS
+658 YKAASIGKQYYDES
-673 QEYVSTGGTTKIVA
+673 QDDFVSTGGTTKILA
-687 NTSIL
+687 STSML

-715 WEEDANIALDEI
+715 WEEDTNIALDEM

-752 NSNDRDDKTE
+752 NDDAQDETE
-762 AFQFGMGTNF
+762 SFQFGMGTNF

>member
-1 MKKIILIFLF
+1 MKKVILIFLL

-32 GLKRVDPGLV
+32 GLKRVDAGLV

-47 FEVDTPIN
+47 FEVNSPIN
-55 EANFTEAIQLLY
+55 EANFSEAIQLLY

-74 ISIDLEGRVVIIIVN
+74 ISIDLEGSVVIIIVN
-89 EKPIVSTITFH
+89 EKPLVSTITFH
-100 GAESIQPDKIK
+100 GADAIQPDKIK

-119 GEGLLFNQPTL
+119 GEGLLFNETTL
-130 KKVKNEISLQYL
+130 KRVSNEISKQYL

-147 SATIETKVTPQERNR
+147 SATVKTKTTPQERNR

-177 KDVKIIGI
+177 KEVKIIGI
-185 TKFDENDL
+185 TKFDEDDL
-193 LGRLDLKP
+193 LSRLDLKP
-201 TSFLSWWYKDDRYS
+201 TSFLSWWNKDDRYS

-272 VSGKYYPLKEESIFQ
+272 ISGQYYPLKEESIFQ
-287 NDIKTIKGEVFSR
+287 DDIKTIKGEVFSR
-300 ELLNQS
+300 KLLNQS

-326 IPDVDKNN
+326 IPDVDKSN

-350 VRRISFIGNEKTQ
+350 VRRISFIGNETTQ

-396 FEGVDINTVS
+396 FEGVDIKTVS

-472 ISHIDPYFTLDG
+472 ISHIDPYFTPDG
-484 ISRRLTAYMRETNTK
+484 ISRRLTVYMRETNTK

-518 VPMNEFDRV
+518 VPMNEFDTVR
-527 NIGFDIDMSDVT
+527 IGFDVDVSDVT
-539 LVADSPQR
+539 LGSESPDR
-547 YKDYCQQVSGGNA
+547 YIDYCKTVSGGDS

-568 VISFGYTSDKRDSA
+568 VLSLGYSSDKRDSA
-582 IYPTSGYKYDVSTDI
+582 IYPTSGYKYDVGTEI
-597 ALPLLDMQYYQF
+597 TLPLLDMQYYQF
-609 DAKIVDYQPL
+609 NGKIIDYRPL

-640 PFPFFNNYY
+640 PYPFFQNYY
-649 VGGSNSVRG
+649 VGGQNSVRG
-658 YKAASIGKQYYDEVS
+658 YKAASIGKQYYDSSLKEFI
-673 QEYVSTGGTTKIVA
+673 STGGTTKIVA
-687 NTSIL
+687 STSIL

-715 WEEDANIALDEI
+715 WEEDANIAMDEM

-752 NSNDRDDKTE
+752 NSDAQDETE
-762 AFQFGMGTNF
+762 VFQFGMGTNF

>member
-1 MKKIILIFLF
+1 MKKIILIFLLLTS
-11 VVSIILPV
+11 VILPV
-19 YAEETTI
+19 FPEEMII

-55 EANFTEAIQLLY
+55 EANFSDAIQLLY
-67 KTGQFKN
+67 ATGQFKN
-74 ISIDLEGRVVIIIVN
+74 IGIDLEGSVVVINVN
-89 EKPIVSTITFH
+89 EKPVVSTITFR
-100 GAESIQPDKIK
+100 GADVLQPDKIK

-119 GEGLLFNQPTL
+119 GEGLLFNESNL
-130 KKVKNEISLQYL
+130 KKVSNEISKQYL

-147 SATIETKVTPQERNR
+147 SATVEAKITPQERNR
-162 VAIDFYINEGSTARI
+162 VAIDFFINEGPTARI
-177 KDVKIIGI
+177 KEVKIIGI
-185 TKFDENDL
+185 TKFEEDDL

-201 TSFLSWWYKDDRYS
+201 TSFLSWWNKDDRYS

-229 YMDRGYL
+229 FMDRGYL
-236 DFDIENT
+236 DFNIENT

-257 IIIDEGDKYNFGDIK
+257 IVIDEGNKYNFGEIK
-272 VSGKYYPLKEESIFQ
+272 ISGKYYPLKEEAVFQ
-287 NDIKTIKGEVFSR
+287 NNIKTIKGEVFSR
-300 ELLNQS
+300 KLLNQS
-306 TESINQELGNYGYAF
+306 SESINQVLGNYGYAF

-350 VRRISFIGNEKTQ
+350 VRRISFIGNEVTK

-378 YDKEKIDQSTR
+378 YDKEKIDLSTR

-396 FEGVDINTVS
+396 FEAVDIKTVS

-452 GTGNTVSATINTSS
+452 GTGNTVSSTINTSS
-466 VNTIYS
+466 VNTVYS
-472 ISHIDPYFTLDG
+472 ISHTDPYFTLDG

-518 VPMNEFDRV
+518 IPMNEFDTV
-527 NIGFDIDMSDVT
+527 NIGFDVDMSDVK
-539 LVADSPQR
+539 LVDSSPQR
-547 YKDYCQQVSGGNA
+547 YKDYCNDVSGGNS
-560 SGCDQNEA
+560 SGCKQNEA
-568 VISFGYTSDKRDSA
+568 VLSAGYTSDKRDSA
-582 IYPTSGYKYDVSTDI
+582 LYPRSGYKYNVSSEVT
-597 ALPLLDMQYYQF
+597 LPLLDMKYYQLN
-609 DAKIVDYQPL
+609 AKVSDFTPL
-619 TKEFVWGNKLNLGYA
+619 TKELIWNNKINLGYA

-640 PFPFFNNYY
+640 PYPFFQNYY
-649 VGGSNSVRG
+649 VGGSSSVRG
-658 YKAASIGKQYYDEVS
+658 YKASSIGKQYYDDS
-673 QEYVSTGGTTKIVA
+673 QKDFVSTGGTTKIVA
-687 NTSIL
+687 NTSML

-702 QVRLETF
+702 QVRIETF

-715 WEEDANIALDEI
+715 WEEDADIVLDEM

-752 NSNDRDDKTE
+752 NSDDQDETE
-762 AFQFGMGTNF
+762 VFQFGMGTNF

>member
-1 MKKIILIFLF
+1 MKKIILIFLL
-11 VVSIILPV
+11 VVSIILPI
-19 YAEETTI
+19 YAEELTI
-26 SDIKVQ
+26 SDIKIQ

-55 EANFTEAIQLLY
+55 EANFSEAIQLLY

-74 ISIDLEGRVVIIIVN
+74 ISIDLDGNEVIINVN
-89 EKPIVSTITFH
+89 EKPVVSTITFH
-100 GAESIQPDKIK
+100 GADAIQPDKIK

-119 GEGLLFNQPTL
+119 GEGLLFNETTL
-130 KKVKNEISLQYL
+130 KRVSNEISKQYL

-147 SATIETKVTPQERNR
+147 SASIETKVTPQERNR

-177 KDVKIIGI
+177 KEVKIIGV
-185 TKFDENDL
+185 TKFDEEDL
-193 LGRLDLKP
+193 LSRLDLKP
-201 TSFLSWWYKDDRYS
+201 THFLSWWNKDDRYS
-215 RQILTGDLEKIRSF
+215 RQVLTGDLEKIRSF

-236 DFDIENT
+236 DFDTENT

-252 NVYIS
+252 NVYIL
-257 IIIDEGDKYNFGDIK
+257 IVIDEGDKYNFGDIK
-272 VSGKYYPLKEESIFQ
+272 ISGKFYPLKEESIFQ

-300 ELLNQS
+300 KLLNQS

-350 VRRISFIGNEKTQ
+350 VRRISFIGNERTQ

-466 VNTIYS
+466 VNTVYQVN
-472 ISHIDPYFTLDG
+472 HIDPYFTLDG

-518 VPMNEFDRV
+518 IPMNEFDTVR
-527 NIGFDIDMSDVT
+527 IGFDVDMSDIT
-539 LVADSPQR
+539 LVDSSPQR
-547 YKDYCQQVSGGNA
+547 YKDYCRDVSGGN
-560 SGCDQNEA
+560 SGGCDQNEA
-568 VISFGYTSDKRDSA
+568 VLSVGYASDKRDSA
-582 IYPTSGYKYDVSTDI
+582 IYPRSGYKYDVGTEI
-597 ALPLLDMQYYQF
+597 TLPLLDMQYYQIN
-609 DAKIVDYQPL
+609 AKVVDYTPL
-619 TKEFVWGNKLNLGYA
+619 TKEFVWNNKLNLGYA

-640 PFPFFNNYY
+640 PYPFFQNYY
-649 VGGSNSVRG
+649 VGGSSSVRG
-658 YKAASIGKQYYDEVS
+658 YKAASIGKQYYDES
-673 QEYVSTGGTTKIVA
+673 QDDLVSTGGTTKIVA
-687 NTSIL
+687 GTSLL
-692 FPLPGGMFKD
+692 FPLPGGLFKD
-702 QVRLETF
+702 QVRIETF

-715 WEEDANIALDEI
+715 WEEDADIALDEM

-752 NSNDRDDKTE
+752 NSDTQDETE
-762 AFQFGMGTNF
+762 SFQFGMGTNF

>member
-1 MKKIILIFLF
+1 MKKVILAFLLI
-11 VVSIILPV
+11 VSVILPV
-19 YAEETTI
+19 SAEEISI
-26 SDIKVQ
+26 SDIEVQ

-47 FEVDTPIN
+47 FEIDTPIN
-55 EANFTEAIQLLY
+55 EANFSEAIQLLY

-74 ISIDLEGRVVIIIVN
+74 ISIDLEGSVVIISVN
-89 EKPIVSTITFH
+89 EKPLVSTITFH
-100 GAESIQPDKIK
+100 GAEALQPDKIK
-111 EGMLQMNF
+111 EGMLQMNL
-119 GEGLLFNQPTL
+119 GEGLIFNEPTL
-130 KKVKNEISLQYL
+130 KRVKNEISKQYL

-147 SATIETKVTPQERNR
+147 SATVETKVTPQERNR
-162 VAIDFYINEGSTARI
+162 VAIDFYIDEGSTARI
-177 KDVKIIGI
+177 KEVKIIGV
-185 TKFDENDL
+185 TKFDEDDL
-193 LGRLDLKP
+193 LSRLDLKP
-201 TSFLSWWYKDDRYS
+201 TSFMSWWNKDDRYS
-215 RQILTGDLEKIRSF
+215 RQVLTGDLEKIRSF
-229 YMDRGYL
+229 YMNRGYL
-236 DFDIENT
+236 DFDIKNT

-252 NVYIS
+252 NVYIA

-272 VSGKYYPLKEESIFQ
+272 ISGKFYPLKEESIFQ

-300 ELLNQS
+300 KLLNQS

-350 VRRISFIGNEKTQ
+350 VRRISFIGNERTQ

-406 VPGISDQVDL
+406 VPGVSDQVDL

-444 SVTQANFL
+444 SITQANFL

-466 VNTIYS
+466 VNTIYQVN
-472 ISHIDPYFTLDG
+472 HIDPYFTLDG
-484 ISRRLTAYMRETNTK
+484 ISRRLTAYMKETNTK

-509 SYGLGVGFG
+509 SYGMGVGFG
-518 VPMNEFDRV
+518 VPMNEFDTVRV
-527 NIGFDIDMSDVT
+527 GFDVDMSDIT
-539 LVADSPQR
+539 LVDSSPQR
-547 YKDYCQQVSGGNA
+547 YKDYCKEVSGGDS

-568 VISFGYTSDKRDSA
+568 VLSVGYSSDKRDSA
-582 IYPTSGYKYDVSTDI
+582 IYPKSGYKYDIGSEIT
-597 ALPLLDMQYYQF
+597 LPLLDMQYYQIN
-609 DAKIVDYQPL
+609 AKVADYTPL
-619 TKEFVWGNKLNLGYA
+619 TSEFVWNNDLSLGYA

-640 PFPFFNNYY
+640 PYPFFQNYY
-649 VGGSNSVRG
+649 VGGSSSVRG
-658 YKAASIGKQYYDEVS
+658 YKAASIGKQYYDES
-673 QEYVSTGGTTKIVA
+673 QDDFVSTGGTTKILA
-687 NTSIL
+687 STSML

-715 WEEDANIALDEI
+715 WEEDTDIALDEM

-752 NSNDRDDKTE
+752 NDDAQDETE
-762 AFQFGMGTNF
+762 SFQFGMGTNF

>member
-1 MKKIILIFLF
+1 MKKIILIFLLF
-11 VVSIILPV
+11 ISVILPT
-19 YAEETTI
+19 YSEESGI

-47 FEVDTPIN
+47 FEVNTPIN
-55 EANFTEAIQLLY
+55 EANFSEAIQLLY

-74 ISIDLEGRVVIIIVN
+74 ISIDLDGSVVIISVN
-89 EKPIVSTITFH
+89 EKPLVSTITFH
-100 GAESIQPDKIK
+100 GSEVIQPDRIK
-111 EGMLQMNF
+111 EGMLQMNL
-119 GEGLLFNQPTL
+119 GEGLIFNEPTL
-130 KKVKNEISLQYL
+130 KRAKNEISKQYL
-142 NLGLY
+142 NLGFY

-162 VAIDFYINEGSTARI
+162 VAIDFYMNEGSTARI
-177 KDVKIIGI
+177 KEVKIIGV
-185 TKFDENDL
+185 TKFDEDDL
-193 LGRLDLKP
+193 LSRLDLKP
-201 TSFLSWWYKDDRYS
+201 TNFMSWWNKDDRYS
-215 RQILTGDLEKIRSF
+215 RQVLTGDLEKIRSF

-252 NVYIS
+252 NVYIA
-257 IIIDEGDKYNFGDIK
+257 IIIDEGNKYNFGDIQI
-272 VSGKYYPLKEESIFQ
+272 SGKFYPLKEESIFQ

-300 ELLNQS
+300 KLLNQS

-350 VRRISFIGNEKTQ
+350 VRRISFMGNEKTQ

-378 YDKEKIDQSTR
+378 YDKEKIDQSAR

-396 FEGVDINTVS
+396 FEGVDIKTVS

-466 VNTIYS
+466 VNTIYQLN
-472 ISHIDPYFTLDG
+472 HIDPYFTLDG
-484 ISRRLTAYMRETNTK
+484 ISRRLTAYMKETNTK

-518 VPMNEFDRV
+518 VPMNEFDTVR
-527 NIGFDIDMSDVT
+527 IGFDVDMSDIT
-539 LVADSPQR
+539 LVEASPQR
-547 YKDYCQQVSGGNA
+547 YKDYCKDVSGG
-560 SGCDQNEA
+560 STGSCEQNEA
-568 VISFGYTSDKRDSA
+568 VLSVGYTSDKRDSA
-582 IYPTSGYKYDVSTDI
+582 IYPTSGYKYDISSEIT
-597 ALPLLDMQYYQF
+597 LPLLDMQYYQF
-609 DAKIVDYQPL
+609 NAKVTDYIPL
-619 TKEFVWGNKLNLGYA
+619 TKEFVWNNDLNLGYA
-634 HSYGDD
+634 HSYGND
-640 PFPFFNNYY
+640 PYPFFQNYY
-649 VGGSNSVRG
+649 VGGTNSVRG
-658 YKAASIGKQYYDEVS
+658 YKAASIGKQYYDEV
-673 QEYVSTGGTTKIVA
+673 QEDFVSTGGTTKIVA
-687 NTSIL
+687 STSML

-702 QVRLETF
+702 QVRIETF

-715 WEEDANIALDEI
+715 WEEDSNIALDEM

-752 NSNDRDDKTE
+752 NDDAQDETE
-762 AFQFGMGTNF
+762 SFQFGMGTNF

>member
-1 MKKIILIFLF
+1 MKKLFLLLLLF
-11 VVSIILPV
+11 ASISLPIS
-19 YAEETTI
+19 AEETYI

-55 EANFTEAIQLLY
+55 EANFSEAIQLLY

-74 ISIDLEGRVVIIIVN
+74 ISIDLEGSVVVIIVN
-89 EKPIVSTITFH
+89 EKPIISTITFH
-100 GAESIQPDKIK
+100 GAEAIQPDKIK
-111 EGMLQMNF
+111 EGMLQMNL
-119 GEGLLFNQPTL
+119 GEGLLFSEPQL
-130 KKVKNEISLQYL
+130 KRVKNEISKQYL

-147 SATIETKVTPQERNR
+147 SASIETKVTPQERNR

-177 KDVKIIGI
+177 KEVSLVGV
-185 TKFDENDL
+185 TKFDEEDI
-193 LGRLDLKP
+193 LGRLDLQP
-201 TSFLSWWYKDDRYS
+201 TNFLSWWNKDDRYS
-215 RQILTGDLEKIRSF
+215 RQVLTGDLEKIRSF
-229 YMDRGYL
+229 YMNRGYL
-236 DFDIENT
+236 DFDIKNT

-252 NVYIS
+252 NVYIA
-257 IIIDEGDKYNFGDIK
+257 IIIDEGNKYTFGDIK
-272 VSGKYYPLKEESIFQ
+272 ISGKYYPLTEESIFQ

-326 IPDVDKNN
+326 IPDVDKEN
-334 LTVGFNY
+334 LIVGFNY

-350 VRRISFIGNEKTQ
+350 VRRISFIGNEKTK

-371 RQFESSY
+371 RQFEASY

-389 RLKRTQY
+389 RLQRTQY
-396 FEGVDINTVS
+396 FEGVDIKTVS

-452 GTGNTVSATINTSS
+452 GTGNTLSATINTSS

-472 ISHIDPYFTLDG
+472 ISHIDPYYTLDG
-484 ISRRLTAYMRETNTK
+484 ISRRITAYTKETNTK

-509 SYGLGVGFG
+509 SLGLGVGFG
-518 VPMNEFDRV
+518 VPMNEYDTV
-527 NIGFDIDMSDVT
+527 NIGFDVDMSEIK
-539 LVADSPQR
+539 LVDSSPTR
-547 YKDYCQQVSGGNA
+547 YKDYCKDVSGGDDG
-560 SGCDQNEA
+560 GCDQNEA
-568 VISFGYTSDKRDSA
+568 VLSVGYTSDKRDSA
-582 IYPTSGYKYDVSTDI
+582 LYPTSGYKYDVSSEIT
-597 ALPLLDMQYYQF
+597 LPLLDMQYYQLNG
-609 DAKIVDYQPL
+609 KVVDYTPI
-619 TKEFVWGNKLNLGYA
+619 TEKFVWQNKLNLGYA

-640 PFPFFNNYY
+640 PYPFFQNYY

-658 YKAASIGKQYYDEVS
+658 YKAASIGKQYYDTNEND
-673 QEYVSTGGTTKIVA
+673 YVSTGGTTKIVA

-692 FPLPGGMFKD
+692 FPLPGGAFKD
-702 QVRLETF
+702 QVRIETF

-715 WEEDANIALDEI
+715 WEEDENIALDEM

-739 PFGPINVSFAKAL
+739 PFGPLNVSFAKAL
-752 NSNDRDDKTE
+752 NDDNLDETE
-762 AFQFGMGTNF
+762 VFQFGMGTNF

>member
-1 MKKIILIFLF
+1 MKKIILIFLLF
-11 VVSIILPV
+11 ISVILPT
-19 YAEETTI
+19 YSEESGI

-47 FEVDTPIN
+47 FEVNTPIN
-55 EANFTEAIQLLY
+55 EANFSEAIQLLY

-74 ISIDLEGRVVIIIVN
+74 ISIDLDGSVVIISVN
-89 EKPIVSTITFH
+89 EKPLVSTITFH
-100 GAESIQPDKIK
+100 GAEVIQPDKIK
-111 EGMLQMNF
+111 EGMLQMNL
-119 GEGLLFNQPTL
+119 GEGLIFNEPTL
-130 KKVKNEISLQYL
+130 KRAKNEISKQYL

-162 VAIDFYINEGSTARI
+162 VAIDFYMNEGSTARI
-177 KDVKIIGI
+177 KEVKIIGV
-185 TKFDENDL
+185 TKFDEDDL
-193 LGRLDLKP
+193 LSRLDLKP
-201 TSFLSWWYKDDRYS
+201 TSFMSWWNKDDRYS
-215 RQILTGDLEKIRSF
+215 RQVLTGDLEKIRSF

-252 NVYIS
+252 NVYIA
-257 IIIDEGDKYNFGDIK
+257 IIIDEGNKYNFGDIQI
-272 VSGKYYPLKEESIFQ
+272 SGKFYPLKEESIFQ

-300 ELLNQS
+300 KLLNQS

-350 VRRISFIGNEKTQ
+350 VRRISFMGNEKTQ

-378 YDKEKIDQSTR
+378 YDKEKIDQSAR

-396 FEGVDINTVS
+396 FEGVDIKTVS

-466 VNTIYS
+466 VNTIYQLN
-472 ISHIDPYFTLDG
+472 HIDPYFTLDG
-484 ISRRLTAYMRETNTK
+484 ISRRLTAYMKETNTK

-518 VPMNEFDRV
+518 VPMNEFDTVR
-527 NIGFDIDMSDVT
+527 IGFDVDMSDIT
-539 LVADSPQR
+539 LVEASPQR
-547 YKDYCQQVSGGNA
+547 YKDYCKDVSGG
-560 SGCDQNEA
+560 STGSCEQNEA
-568 VISFGYTSDKRDSA
+568 VLSVGYTSDKRDSA
-582 IYPTSGYKYDVSTDI
+582 IYPTSGYKYDISSEIT
-597 ALPLLDMQYYQF
+597 LPLLDMQYYQF
-609 DAKIVDYQPL
+609 NAKVTDYIPL
-619 TKEFVWGNKLNLGYA
+619 TKEFVWNNDLNLGYA
-634 HSYGDD
+634 HSYGND
-640 PFPFFNNYY
+640 PYPFFQNYY
-649 VGGSNSVRG
+649 VGGTNSVRG
-658 YKAASIGKQYYDEVS
+658 YKAASIGKQYYDEV
-673 QEYVSTGGTTKIVA
+673 QEDFVSTGGTTKIVA
-687 NTSIL
+687 STSML

-702 QVRLETF
+702 QVRIETF

-715 WEEDANIALDEI
+715 WEENSDIALDEM

-752 NSNDRDDKTE
+752 NDDAQDETE
-762 AFQFGMGTNF
+762 SFQFGMGTNF

>member
-1 MKKIILIFLF
+1 MKKIILVFLLT
-11 VVSIILPV
+11 VSIILPV
-19 YAEETTI
+19 FAEDISI

-32 GLKRVDPGLV
+32 GLKRVDPGLI

-47 FEVDTPIN
+47 FEVETPIN
-55 EANFTEAIQLLY
+55 EANFNEAIQLLY

-74 ISIDLEGRVVIIIVN
+74 ISIDLEGSIVIISVN
-89 EKPIVSTITFH
+89 EKPLISTITFH
-100 GAESIQPDKIK
+100 GADAIEPDKIK
-111 EGMLQMNF
+111 EGMLQMDL
-119 GEGLLFNQPTL
+119 GEGLLFNEPTL
-130 KKVKNEISLQYL
+130 KRVKNEISKQYL

-147 SATIETKVTPQERNR
+147 SATVETKVTPQERNR

-177 KDVKIIGI
+177 KEVKIIGV
-185 TKFDENDL
+185 TNFDEDDL
-193 LGRLDLKP
+193 LNRLDLKP
-201 TSFLSWWYKDDRYS
+201 TSFLSWWNKDDRYS
-215 RQILTGDLEKIRSF
+215 RQVLTGDLEKIRSF
-229 YMDRGYL
+229 YMNRGYL

-252 NVYIS
+252 NVYIA
-257 IIIDEGDKYNFGDIK
+257 IIIDEGDKYNFGDIRI
-272 VSGKYYPLKEESIFQ
+272 SGKFYPLKEESIFQ
-287 NDIKTIKGEVFSR
+287 NNIKTSKGEVFSR
-300 ELLNQS
+300 KLLNQS

-350 VRRISFIGNEKTQ
+350 VRRISFIGNERTQ

-396 FEGVDINTVS
+396 FEGVDIKTVS

-452 GTGNTVSATINTSS
+452 GTGNTVSAEINTSS
-466 VNTIYS
+466 VNTVYALT
-472 ISHIDPYFTLDG
+472 HIDPYFTPDG
-484 ISRRLTAYMRETNTK
+484 ISRRLTAFMRETNTK

-518 VPMNEFDRV
+518 VPMNEFDTVR
-527 NIGFDIDMSDVT
+527 IGFDVDMSDIT
-539 LVADSPQR
+539 LVDSSPQR
-547 YKDYCQQVSGGNA
+547 YKDYCEQVSGGNS

-568 VISFGYTSDKRDSA
+568 VLSVGYTSDKRDSA
-582 IYPTSGYKYDVSTDI
+582 LYPTSGYKYDIGSEIT
-597 ALPLLDMQYYQF
+597 LPLLDMQYYQF
-609 DAKIVDYQPL
+609 NAKVTDYIPL
-619 TKEFVWGNKLNLGYA
+619 TKEFVWNNDLNLGYA

-640 PFPFFNNYY
+640 PYPFFQNYY
-649 VGGSNSVRG
+649 VGGSSSVRG
-658 YKAASIGKQYYDEVS
+658 YKAASIGKQYYDES
-673 QEYVSTGGTTKIVA
+673 QDDFVSTGGTTKIVA
-687 NTSIL
+687 STSIL

-715 WEEDANIALDEI
+715 WEEDADIALDEM
-727 RFSAGLSVLWVS
+727 RFSAGLSVQWVS

-752 NSNDRDDKTE
+752 NDDAQDETE
-762 AFQFGMGTNF
+762 SFQFGMGTNF

>member
-1 MKKIILIFLF
+1 MKKIILIFLLF
-11 VVSIILPV
+11 ISVILPT
-19 YAEETTI
+19 YSEESGI

-47 FEVDTPIN
+47 FEVNTPIN
-55 EANFTEAIQLLY
+55 EANFSEAIQLLY

-74 ISIDLEGRVVIIIVN
+74 ISIDLDGSVVIISVN
-89 EKPIVSTITFH
+89 EKPLVSTITFH
-100 GAESIQPDKIK
+100 GSEVIQPDRIK
-111 EGMLQMNF
+111 EGMLQMNL
-119 GEGLLFNQPTL
+119 GEGLIFNEPTL
-130 KKVKNEISLQYL
+130 KRAKNEISKQYL
-142 NLGLY
+142 NLGFY

-162 VAIDFYINEGSTARI
+162 VAIDFYMNEGSTARI
-177 KDVKIIGI
+177 KEVKIIGV
-185 TKFDENDL
+185 TKFDEDDL
-193 LGRLDLKP
+193 LSRLDLKP
-201 TSFLSWWYKDDRYS
+201 TSFMSWWNKDDRYS
-215 RQILTGDLEKIRSF
+215 RQVLTGDLEKIRSF

-252 NVYIS
+252 NVYIA
-257 IIIDEGDKYNFGDIK
+257 IIIDEGNKYNFGDIQI
-272 VSGKYYPLKEESIFQ
+272 SGKFYPLKEESIFQ

-300 ELLNQS
+300 KLLNQS

-350 VRRISFIGNEKTQ
+350 VRRISFMGNEKTQ

-396 FEGVDINTVS
+396 FEGVDIKTVS

-466 VNTIYS
+466 VNTIYQLN
-472 ISHIDPYFTLDG
+472 HIDPYFTLDG
-484 ISRRLTAYMRETNTK
+484 ISRRLTAYMKETNTK

-518 VPMNEFDRV
+518 VPMNEFDTVR
-527 NIGFDIDMSDVT
+527 IGFDVDMSDIT
-539 LVADSPQR
+539 LVEASPQR
-547 YKDYCQQVSGGNA
+547 YKDYCKDVSGG
-560 SGCDQNEA
+560 STGSCEQNEA
-568 VISFGYTSDKRDSA
+568 VLSVGFTSDKRDSA
-582 IYPTSGYKYDVSTDI
+582 IYPTSGYKYDIGSEIT
-597 ALPLLDMQYYQF
+597 LPLLDMQYYQF
-609 DAKIVDYQPL
+609 NAKVTDYIPL
-619 TKEFVWGNKLNLGYA
+619 TKEFVWNNDLNLGYA
-634 HSYGDD
+634 HSYGND
-640 PFPFFNNYY
+640 PYPFFQNYY
-649 VGGSNSVRG
+649 VGGTNSVRG
-658 YKAASIGKQYYDEVS
+658 YKAASIGKQYYDEV
-673 QEYVSTGGTTKIVA
+673 QEDFVSTGGTTKIVA
-687 NTSIL
+687 STSML

-702 QVRLETF
+702 QVRIETF

-715 WEEDANIALDEI
+715 WEENSDIALDEM

-752 NSNDRDDKTE
+752 NDDAQDETE
-762 AFQFGMGTNF
+762 SFQFGMGTNF

>member
-1 MKKIILIFLF
+1 MKKIILIFLLT
-11 VVSIILPV
+11 VSIILPV
-19 YAEETTI
+19 FAEEPTI

-32 GLKRVDPGLV
+32 GLKRVDAGLV

-47 FEVDTPIN
+47 FEVNTPIN
-55 EANFTEAIQLLY
+55 EADFSEAIQLLY

-74 ISIDLEGRVVIIIVN
+74 ISIDLEGNVVIIIVN
-89 EKPIVSTITFH
+89 EKPIISTINFY
-100 GAESIQPDKIK
+100 GADAIQPEKIK
-111 EGMLQMNF
+111 EGMLQMDV
-119 GEGLLFNQPTL
+119 GEGLLFNETAL
-130 KKVKNEISLQYL
+130 KRVKGEISKQYL

-162 VAIDFYINEGSTARI
+162 VAVDFYINEGSTARI
-177 KDVKIIGI
+177 KEVKIIGI
-185 TKFDENDL
+185 TKFNEEDL
-193 LGRLDLKP
+193 LSRLDLKP

-229 YMDRGYL
+229 YMNRGFL

-252 NVYIS
+252 NVYIA

-272 VSGKYYPLKEESIFQ
+272 ISGKYYPLKEESIFQ

-300 ELLNQS
+300 KLLNQS

-341 FIEPGKKVY
+341 FIEPGRKVY
-350 VRRISFIGNEKTQ
+350 VRRISFIGNETTK

-371 RQFESSY
+371 SQFEASY

-396 FEGVDINTVS
+396 FEGVDIKTVS

-466 VNTIYS
+466 VNTVYS
-472 ISHIDPYFTLDG
+472 VSHIDPYFTLDG
-484 ISRRLTAYMRETNTK
+484 ISRRLTAYMKETNTK

-518 VPMNEFDRV
+518 VPMNEFDTVR
-527 NIGFDIDMSDVT
+527 IGFDVDMSDVK
-539 LVADSPQR
+539 LVDSSPQR
-547 YKDYCQQVSGGNA
+547 YKDYCNEVSGGSS

-568 VISFGYTSDKRDSA
+568 VLSLGYSSDKRDSA
-582 IYPTSGYKYDVSTDI
+582 IYPTSGYKFDVSSEI

-609 DAKIVDYQPL
+609 NGKIVDYQPL
-619 TKEFVWGNKLNLGYA
+619 TKEFVWGNKLDLGYA

-640 PFPFFNNYY
+640 PYPFFNNYY
-649 VGGSNSVRG
+649 VGGTNSVRG
-658 YKAASIGKQYYDEVS
+658 YKAASIGKQFYDEV
-673 QEYVSTGGTTKIVA
+673 QNDWVSTGGTTKIVVS
-687 NTSIL
+687 TSML
-692 FPLPGGMFKD
+692 FPLPGGLFKD
-702 QVRLETF
+702 QVRIETF

-715 WEEDANIALDEI
+715 WEEDTNIALDEM
-727 RFSAGLSVLWVS
+727 RFSAGISVQWVS
-739 PFGPINVSFAKAL
+739 PFGPINVSLAQAL
-752 NSNDRDDKTE
+752 NSDDRDDETE
-762 AFQFGMGTNF
+762 IFQFGMGTNF

>member
-1 MKKIILIFLF
+1 MKKIILTFLL
-11 VVSIILPV
+11 VVSIILPIS
-19 YAEETTI
+19 AEESTI
-26 SDIKVQ
+26 SDIKIQ

-55 EANFTEAIQLLY
+55 EANFSEAIQLLY

-74 ISIDLEGRVVIIIVN
+74 ISIDLDGNIVIINVN
-89 EKPIVSTITFH
+89 EKPVVSTITFH
-100 GAESIQPDKIK
+100 GADVIQPDKIK

-119 GEGLLFNQPTL
+119 GEGLLFNETTL
-130 KKVKNEISLQYL
+130 KKVSNEISKQYL

-147 SATIETKVTPQERNR
+147 SASVETKVTPQERNR
-162 VAIDFYINEGSTARI
+162 VAIDFYLNEGSTARI
-177 KDVKIIGI
+177 KEVKIIGV
-185 TKFDENDL
+185 TKFDEEDL
-193 LGRLDLKP
+193 LSRLDLKP
-201 TSFLSWWYKDDRYS
+201 THFLSWWSKDDRYS
-215 RQILTGDLEKIRSF
+215 RQVLTGDLEKIRSF

-252 NVYIS
+252 NVYIV
-257 IIIDEGDKYNFGDIK
+257 IVINEGDKYNFGDIK
-272 VSGKYYPLKEESIFQ
+272 ISGKFYPLKEESIFQ

-300 ELLNQS
+300 KLLNQS
-306 TESINQELGNYGYAF
+306 TESINQKLGNYGYAF

-350 VRRISFIGNEKTQ
+350 VRRISFIGNERTQ

-396 FEGVDINTVS
+396 FEGVDIKTVS

-466 VNTIYS
+466 VNTVYQVN
-472 ISHIDPYFTLDG
+472 HIDPYFTLDG

-499 DLDTGQYDKK
+499 DLDTAQYDKK

-518 VPMNEFDRV
+518 IPMNEFDTVR
-527 NIGFDIDMSDVT
+527 IGFDVDMSDIS
-539 LVADSPQR
+539 LVDSSPQR
-547 YKDYCQQVSGGNA
+547 YKDYCRDVSGGS
-560 SGCDQNEA
+560 SGSCDQNEA
-568 VISFGYTSDKRDSA
+568 VLSIGYSSDKRDSA
-582 IYPTSGYKYDVSTDI
+582 IYPKSGYKYDIGAEIT
-597 ALPLLDMQYYQF
+597 LPLLDMQYYQIN
-609 DAKIVDYQPL
+609 AKVADYKPL
-619 TKEFVWGNKLNLGYA
+619 TNEFVWNNKLNLGYA

-640 PFPFFNNYY
+640 PYPFFQNYY
-649 VGGSNSVRG
+649 VGGTNSVRG
-658 YKAASIGKQYYDEVS
+658 YKAASIGKQYYDES
-673 QEYVSTGGTTKIVA
+673 QDDFVSTGGTTKIVA
-687 NTSIL
+687 GTSLL
-692 FPLPGGMFKD
+692 FPLPGGLFKD

-715 WEEDANIALDEI
+715 WEEDSDILLDEM

-752 NSNDRDDKTE
+752 NSDNLDETE
-762 AFQFGMGTNF
+762 SFQFGMGTNF

>member
-1 MKKIILIFLF
+1 MKKVVLTFLLI
-11 VVSIILPV
+11 VSIILPV
-19 YAEETTI
+19 SAEEISI

-47 FEVDTPIN
+47 FEIDTPIN
-55 EANFTEAIQLLY
+55 EANFSEAIQLLY

-74 ISIDLEGRVVIIIVN
+74 ISIDLEGSVVIISVN
-89 EKPIVSTITFH
+89 EKPLVSTITFH
-100 GAESIQPDKIK
+100 GAEAIQPDKIK
-111 EGMLQMNF
+111 EGMLQMNL
-119 GEGLLFNQPTL
+119 GEGLIFNEPTL
-130 KKVKNEISLQYL
+130 KRVKNEISKQYL

-147 SATIETKVTPQERNR
+147 SATVETKVTPQERNR
-162 VAIDFYINEGSTARI
+162 VAIDFYIDEGSTARI
-177 KDVKIIGI
+177 KEVKIIGV
-185 TKFDENDL
+185 TKFDEDDL
-193 LGRLDLKP
+193 LSRLDLKP
-201 TSFLSWWYKDDRYS
+201 TSFMSWWNKDDRYS
-215 RQILTGDLEKIRSF
+215 RQVLTGDLEKIRSF
-229 YMDRGYL
+229 YMNRGYL
-236 DFDIENT
+236 DFDIKNT

-252 NVYIS
+252 NVYIA

-272 VSGKYYPLKEESIFQ
+272 ISGKFYPLKEESIFQ

-300 ELLNQS
+300 KLLNQS

-350 VRRISFIGNEKTQ
+350 VRRISFIGNERTQ

-406 VPGISDQVDL
+406 VPGVSDQVDL

-466 VNTIYS
+466 VNTIYQ
-472 ISHIDPYFTLDG
+472 INHIDPYFTLDG
-484 ISRRLTAYMRETNTK
+484 ISRRLTAYMKETNTK

-518 VPMNEFDRV
+518 VPMNEFDTVRV
-527 NIGFDIDMSDVT
+527 GFDVDMSDIK
-539 LVADSPQR
+539 LVESSPQR
-547 YKDYCQQVSGGNA
+547 YKDYCKDVSGGDS

-568 VISFGYTSDKRDSA
+568 VLSVGYSSDKRDSA
-582 IYPTSGYKYDVSTDI
+582 IYPRSGYKYDIGSEIT
-597 ALPLLDMQYYQF
+597 LPLLDMQYYQIN
-609 DAKIVDYQPL
+609 AKVADYTPL
-619 TKEFVWGNKLNLGYA
+619 TNEFVWNNDLSLGYA

-640 PFPFFNNYY
+640 PYPFFQNYY

-658 YKAASIGKQYYDEVS
+658 YKAASIGKQYYDES
-673 QEYVSTGGTTKIVA
+673 QEDFVSTGGTTKILA
-687 NTSIL
+687 STSIL

-715 WEEDANIALDEI
+715 WEENADIALDEM

-752 NSNDRDDKTE
+752 NDDAQDETE
-762 AFQFGMGTNF
+762 SFQFGMGTNF